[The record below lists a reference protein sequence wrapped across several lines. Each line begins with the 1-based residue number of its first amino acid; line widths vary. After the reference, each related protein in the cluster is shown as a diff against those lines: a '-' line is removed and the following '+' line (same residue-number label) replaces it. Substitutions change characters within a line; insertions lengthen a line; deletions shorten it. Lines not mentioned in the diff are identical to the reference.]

1 MTSPAAIIIN
11 ESSGI
16 GPRREFVARVLK
28 DSGVEAEIHVTSSG
42 SEISR
47 VAGDLYRSGHRTL
60 IAGGGDGTIRAVAS
74 ALVDTE
80 GILGI
85 LPAGGLNHFAKD
97 LKLPMDLEGCVR
109 ILKKGVVQS
118 VDVAEVNGRMFLN
131 NSGLGLYPAMVA
143 RREKRRR
150 LGQQKW
156 IAMLLASAATLERF
170 PFLDVRLTAAGQ
182 ALKRRTPFVF
192 VGNNAYRMEGINLG
206 SRDSLTEGCLSVGIA
221 QYRIGRWGLVRLAFR
236 ALLFG
241 IAGERDLDVLF
252 ADEVQ
257 IISRRKRL
265 PVSLDGELAL
275 LEPPLQYRI
284 RPRAL
289 RVIAPEPA

>member
-1 MTSPAAIIIN
+1 MTSPAAVIVN

-16 GPRREFVARVLK
+16 GPRRELLARVLK
-28 DSGVEAEIHVTSSG
+28 DNAIEAEIHLTSRG
-42 SEISR
+42 SDISR
-47 VAGDLYRSGHRTL
+47 LAADLYRSGHRTL
-60 IAGGGDGTIRAVAS
+60 VAGGGDGTVRAVAS

-80 GILGI
+80 GTLGI

-97 LKLPMDLEGCVR
+97 LKLPMDLEACVR
-109 ILKKGVVQS
+109 ILKYGIVRS
-118 VDVAEVNGRMFLN
+118 VDVAEVNARVFIN

-150 LGQQKW
+150 AGQPKW
-156 IAMLLASAATLERF
+156 IAMLLASAATLQRF

-182 ALKRRTPFVF
+182 ALQTRTPFVF

-206 SRDSLTEGCLSVGIA
+206 SRDSLTEGRLSIGIA

-241 IAGERDLDVLF
+241 IVGERDLDVLS
-252 ADEVQ
+252 AGEVQ
-257 IISRRKRL
+257 ITSRRKRL

-289 RVIAPEPA
+289 RVIGP

>member
-1 MTSPAAIIIN
+1 MTSPAAVIIN

-16 GPRREFVARVLK
+16 GPRPELLAQLLK
-28 DSGVEAEIHVTSSG
+28 EGGVEAEIHVTSKG
-42 SEISR
+42 SDISLL
-47 VAGDLYRSGHRTL
+47 AGELYRSGYRTL
-60 IAGGGDGTIRAVAS
+60 VAGGGDGTVRAVAS

-80 GILGI
+80 GTLGI

-97 LKLPMDLEGCVR
+97 LKLPMDLEACVR
-109 ILKKGVVQS
+109 ILKYGVVQS
-118 VDVAEVNGRMFLN
+118 VDVAEVNGRVFIN

-150 LGQQKW
+150 AGQPKW
-156 IAMLLASAATLERF
+156 IAMLLASAAALQRF
-170 PFLDVRLTAAGQ
+170 PFLNVRLIAAGQ
-182 ALKRRTPFVF
+182 TFKRRTPFVF

-206 SRDSLTEGCLSVGIA
+206 SRDSLTEGRLSIGIA

-252 ADEVQ
+252 ASEVQ
-257 IISRRKRL
+257 ITSRRKRL
-265 PVSLDGELAL
+265 PVSFDGELAR

-289 RVIAPEPA
+289 RVIAPGPA